1 MQYVSTRGKAP
12 PLGFSDVLLSGLA
25 TDGGLY
31 LPVEWPNFTVDDLV
45 ASLGPNPSYQEVAL
59 EILCPFTSQMLSRE
73 ELNGLIED
81 AYATFSH
88 PDIAPL
94 KEIGDNIWIL
104 ELFHGP
110 TLAFKDVAL
119 QLVGQLFDY
128 ELAKRQERIT
138 IVGATSGDTGS
149 AAIEACRDREAMDIF
164 ILHPHG
170 RTSDVQR
177 RQMTTVEST
186 NVHNIAIEGTFD
198 DCQDIV
204 KAMFLE
210 EDFRSKHNLSAVN
223 SINWARVMAQ
233 TAYYWWAAICLR
245 GKGGQLLEYSVPSGN
260 FGNVFAGYAAHLMG
274 LDLAQFV
281 VGSNNNDV
289 LDRFF
294 QSGEMEATKVVP
306 TLSPSMDIQIPSN
319 FERLLFEIHD
329 RDGERVESDL
339 EKFRN
344 SGNLRIGQKKLTELQ
359 ALWTSARIDDEKT
372 LSTISDIYNLTGD
385 LVDPHTAV
393 GIAAAKERRKCVDSP
408 IVCLATAH
416 PGKFPEAVL
425 EATGVSPDLP
435 LHLSDLHS
443 RKEHYSVL
451 PNDLN
456 TVKDHVETIIGSFS

>member
-12 PLGFSDVLLSGLA
+12 QLGFSDVLLTGLA

-31 LPVEWPNFTVDDLV
+31 LPVEWPNLTVDDLV
-45 ASLGPNPSYQEVAL
+45 ASLGPDPSYQEVAL
-59 EILCPFTSQMLSRE
+59 EVLCPFTSEMLSRE
-73 ELNGLIED
+73 ELNGLIQD

-128 ELAKRQERIT
+128 ELAKRQERMT

-149 AAIEACRDREAMDIF
+149 AAIEACRDREAIDIF

-210 EDFRSKHNLSAVN
+210 EDFRSKHSLSAVN

-233 TAYYWWAAICLR
+233 TAYYWWSAICLR
-245 GKGGQLLEYSVPSGN
+245 
-260 FGNVFAGYAAHLMG
+260 YAAHLMG

-329 RDGERVESDL
+329 RDGERVVSDI

-344 SGNLRIGQKKLTELQ
+344 SGNLRIGQKELTELQ

-385 LVDPHTAV
+385 LIDPHTAV
-393 GIAAAKERRKCVDSP
+393 GIAAAKERRKCVDNP

-416 PGKFPEAVL
+416 PGKFPEAVR
-425 EATGVSPDLP
+425 EATGVSPNLP

-443 RKEHYSVL
+443 RKERYSIL

-456 TVKDHVETIIGSFS
+456 MVKNHVETIIG